1 MTRNTWMWG
10 AAALLATALLL
21 GWAFAPRAVEVEVA
35 TATEDR
41 FQTTIDEDGK
51 TRLRERFTVS
61 APLTGRLERIQWR
74 EGDWLEAGTVVAT
87 LTPVLSPLLDERSA
101 RELQARLEAAQ
112 AGLERSSVRIERAK
126 VALAQTQQE
135 LRRNEQLARQGFV
148 SASKLDVDQLAVQ
161 AAEKEVETA
170 LQDQHVARHDV
181 AQAQAALS
189 AVRPVQGAHA
199 PSRFEVRAPARG
211 RVLRILQSSEA
222 SVTVGTALLEMGD
235 TTQMEIV
242 AELLTSD
249 ALKAVPGSQVRIV
262 GWGGPGVLQG
272 RVRRTEPAAFT
283 KVSALGVEEQRVKV
297 LIDITSPPEQW
308 TMLGDG
314 FHVSLRIVTLTV
326 ERALVVPVS
335 AVFPMPSRV
344 NPSNEKPAPAEHA
357 VFVVENGRAVLRP
370 VQLGGRNGSQAWLR
384 GGLNANAT
392 VVVYPPPRVVDGVR
406 VKPRK
411 V

>member
-1 MTRNTWMWG
+1 
-10 AAALLATALLL
+10 
-21 GWAFAPRAVEVEVA
+21 
-35 TATEDR
+35 
-41 FQTTIDEDGK
+41 
-51 TRLRERFTVS
+51 
-61 APLTGRLERIQWR
+61 
-74 EGDWLEAGTVVAT
+74 VAT

-161 AAEKEVETA
+161 AAQKEVETA

-189 AVRPVQGAHA
+189 AVRPVQGAR
-199 PSRFEVRAPARG
+199 PSRFEVRAPVRG
-211 RVLRILQSSEA
+211 RVLRISQSSEA

-235 TTQMEIV
+235 TAQMEIV

-249 ALKAVPGSQVRIV
+249 ALQAVPGSEVRIE

-370 VQLGGRNGSQAWLR
+370 VQLGARNGSQAWLR
-384 GGLNANAT
+384 GGLDANAT
-392 VVVYPPPRVVDGVR
+392 VVVYPPPRVVDGAR